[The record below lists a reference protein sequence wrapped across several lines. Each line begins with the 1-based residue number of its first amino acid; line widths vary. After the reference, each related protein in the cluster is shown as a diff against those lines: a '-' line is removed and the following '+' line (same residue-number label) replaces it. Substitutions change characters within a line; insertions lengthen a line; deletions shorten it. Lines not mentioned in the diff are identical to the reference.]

1 MLEETSTELL
11 RITQKSS
18 LTPRTKRK
26 PKLSAISA
34 FSQKERQP
42 TPREEEEEAGSE
54 RRRDARKERSTLLGE
69 DGETFIKGKRKATER
84 EVFVVE
90 RVRHFFRST
99 RAGRHVRFSFRRRR
113 RRSRVFCLFAR
124 RPEKARC
131 SFDRVSF
138 LRRPKL
144 PRAMITE
151 AILAVAAAR
160 KGLKKKTTTTT
171 KRADDSSMPSWP
183 ENDDNDEKTRG
194 RMSNS
199 EETFETTT
207 RTTTTTSKEKK
218 EEDTSESDE
227 EEREQRKK
235 GKEGKEDN
243 KRKRLRRKRSPTDTD
258 DDEALMRQLCTQRQQ
273 VKQVKKT
280 NTTAHAMTNSTAP
293 GAPSF
298 AFGQSA
304 DSPVPIAHP
313 FLTIEQIQQL
323 LTQQQLLQMQQLQQR
338 FALQQQELL
347 KNPPKDFTQT
357 FQFLQQQQVAF
368 NSFNSNATTAV
379 PPVMMNL
386 AAPVTLPPNLL
397 NPLSLAMN
405 GSKLSQNAM
414 KQSDNISFKSIMSQ
428 QFEGSIDQQTEDEE
442 GEAFSFQQQSE
453 DGGLIAAKPGAS
465 GVGAPTT
472 GTLKQQRE
480 SGNAKNTHRKIGSQ
494 LVLRRPCDVVGC
506 EVLCEKSR
514 SLVGAVEQCCEMH
527 KREDSFKLKGVEG
540 VFRWCF
546 YCHKPQNIEDFSSC
560 SKSICTEKF
569 LLRKQRRKLAS
580 QKQKLLLT
588 EASKTQMETERYV
601 TMEHHQQHPSAGKQE
616 KKAKAK
622 SSSGG
627 SQKKE
632 KLLRTSKEKQA
643 MRALCDIVAEEE
655 RREVEGK
662 QCIEKE

>member
-1 MLEETSTELL
+1 
-11 RITQKSS
+11 
-18 LTPRTKRK
+18 
-26 PKLSAISA
+26 
-34 FSQKERQP
+34 
-42 TPREEEEEAGSE
+42 
-54 RRRDARKERSTLLGE
+54 
-69 DGETFIKGKRKATER
+69 
-84 EVFVVE
+84 
-90 RVRHFFRST
+90 
-99 RAGRHVRFSFRRRR
+99 
-113 RRSRVFCLFAR
+113 
-124 RPEKARC
+124 
-131 SFDRVSF
+131 
-138 LRRPKL
+138 
-144 PRAMITE
+144 MITE

-160 KGLKKKTTTTT
+160 KGLKKTTTTTT

-207 RTTTTTSKEKK
+207 RTTTTTTTTSKEKK

-527 KREDSFKLKGVEG
+527 KREDSFMLKGVEG

>member
-1 MLEETSTELL
+1 
-11 RITQKSS
+11 
-18 LTPRTKRK
+18 
-26 PKLSAISA
+26 
-34 FSQKERQP
+34 
-42 TPREEEEEAGSE
+42 
-54 RRRDARKERSTLLGE
+54 
-69 DGETFIKGKRKATER
+69 
-84 EVFVVE
+84 
-90 RVRHFFRST
+90 
-99 RAGRHVRFSFRRRR
+99 
-113 RRSRVFCLFAR
+113 
-124 RPEKARC
+124 
-131 SFDRVSF
+131 
-138 LRRPKL
+138 
-144 PRAMITE
+144 MITE

-171 KRADDSSMPSWP
+171 
-183 ENDDNDEKTRG
+183 
-194 RMSNS
+194 
-199 EETFETTT
+199 
-207 RTTTTTSKEKK
+207 TTTTSTSKEKK
-218 EEDTSESDE
+218 EEDTSELDE
-227 EEREQRKK
+227 EEREQREK
-235 GKEGKEDN
+235 GKDET
-243 KRKRLRRKRSPTDTD
+243 KRKGLRRKRSPTDTD

-273 VKQVKKT
+273 VKQAKKT
-280 NTTAHAMTNSTAP
+280 NTTANAMTNSTAP

-298 AFGQSA
+298 AFGQNA

-338 FALQQQELL
+338 FALQQQELV
-347 KNPPKDFTQT
+347 KNPPKDFMQA

-368 NSFNSNATTAV
+368 NFNSNATTAV
-379 PPVMMNL
+379 PPVLMNL
-386 AAPVTLPPNLL
+386 AAPVKLPPNLL

-428 QFEGSIDQQTEDEE
+428 QLEGSIDQQTEDEE
-442 GEAFSFQQQSE
+442 GDFSFQQQSE
-453 DGGLIAAKPGAS
+453 DGGLIAPKPGAS

-472 GTLKQQRE
+472 DTLKQQRE

-494 LVLRRPCDVVGC
+494 SVLRRPCDVVGC

-546 YCHKPQNIEDFSSC
+546 YCHKPQNIEDFSSV

-588 EASKTQMETERYV
+588 EASKAQMETERYV
-601 TMEHHQQHPSAGKQE
+601 TMEHHQQQPFARKQE

-627 SQKKE
+627 SKKKE
-632 KLLRTSKEKQA
+632 KQMRMSKEKRA
-643 MRALCDIVAEEE
+643 MLALCDIVAEEE
-655 RREVEGK
+655 RKEVEGK

>member
-1 MLEETSTELL
+1 
-11 RITQKSS
+11 
-18 LTPRTKRK
+18 
-26 PKLSAISA
+26 
-34 FSQKERQP
+34 
-42 TPREEEEEAGSE
+42 
-54 RRRDARKERSTLLGE
+54 
-69 DGETFIKGKRKATER
+69 
-84 EVFVVE
+84 
-90 RVRHFFRST
+90 
-99 RAGRHVRFSFRRRR
+99 
-113 RRSRVFCLFAR
+113 
-124 RPEKARC
+124 
-131 SFDRVSF
+131 
-138 LRRPKL
+138 
-144 PRAMITE
+144 MITE

-171 KRADDSSMPSWP
+171 
-183 ENDDNDEKTRG
+183 
-194 RMSNS
+194 
-199 EETFETTT
+199 
-207 RTTTTTSKEKK
+207 TTTTTSKEKK
-218 EEDTSESDE
+218 EEDTSELDE
-227 EEREQRKK
+227 EEREQREK
-235 GKEGKEDN
+235 GKDEK
-243 KRKRLRRKRSPTDTD
+243 KRKGLRRKRSPTDTD

-273 VKQVKKT
+273 VKHAKKT
-280 NTTAHAMTNSTAP
+280 NTTANAMTNSTAP

-298 AFGQSA
+298 AFGQNA

-338 FALQQQELL
+338 FALQQQELV
-347 KNPPKDFTQT
+347 KNPPKDFMQA

-368 NSFNSNATTAV
+368 NFNSNATTAV
-379 PPVMMNL
+379 PPVLMNL
-386 AAPVTLPPNLL
+386 AAPVKLPPNLL

-428 QFEGSIDQQTEDEE
+428 QLEGSIDQQTEDEE

-453 DGGLIAAKPGAS
+453 DGGLIAPKPGAS

-472 GTLKQQRE
+472 DTLKQQRE

-494 LVLRRPCDVVGC
+494 SVLRRPCDVVGC

-546 YCHKPQNIEDFSSC
+546 YCHKPQNIEDFSSV

-588 EASKTQMETERYV
+588 EASKAQMETERYV
-601 TMEHHQQHPSAGKQE
+601 TMEHHQQQPFARKQE

-627 SQKKE
+627 SKKKE
-632 KLLRTSKEKQA
+632 KQMRMSKEKQA
-643 MRALCDIVAEEE
+643 MLALCDIVAEEE
-655 RREVEGK
+655 RKEVEGK